1 MSACGLALLL
11 AMDVS
16 GSVSE
21 QDVQMQR
28 DATAAALT
36 SPAVERAT
44 QDGLALAV
52 TMWGSAQHVVLPW
65 RVLTSARDAREA
77 AEALRGVERPERGGT
92 DVAAALRHAVA
103 LHEAAPCRAE
113 RRVVDLSGDG
123 RHQGWAEDMQAAV
136 EEAVAA
142 EIETNCLP
150 IVTEDEPDVATWYR
164 EAVCGLAGGFTIE
177 ATMESFGRAIRRKI
191 ESEVAGLVP

>member
-77 AEALRGVERPERGGT
+77 AEALRRVERPERGGT

-164 EAVCGLAGGFTIE
+164 ESVCGLAGGFTIE
-177 ATMESFGRAIRRKI
+177 ATMESFGRAIRKKI

>member
-77 AEALRGVERPERGGT
+77 AEALRRVERPERGGT

-177 ATMESFGRAIRRKI
+177 ATMESFGRAIRKKI